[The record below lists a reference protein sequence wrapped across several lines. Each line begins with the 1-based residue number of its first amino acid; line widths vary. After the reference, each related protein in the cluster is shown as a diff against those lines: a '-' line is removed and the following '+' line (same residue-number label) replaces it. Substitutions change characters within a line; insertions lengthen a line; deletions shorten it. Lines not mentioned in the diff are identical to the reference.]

1 MPNEIVKAGFAI
13 GFIFIRTA
21 VDNFVKR
28 IQLKEKQKNSRV
40 TSGNIYLRLFII
52 IFQIFGRRASKF
64 LAFCQSFIYA
74 YTHFKLIAT

>member
-28 IQLKEKQKNSRV
+28 IQLKEKQKIV
-40 TSGNIYLRLFII
+40 
-52 IFQIFGRRASKF
+52 A
-64 LAFCQSFIYA
+64 
-74 YTHFKLIAT
+74 